1 MMNLEANT
9 QAITFSM
16 TEKSTAGTVGAER
29 RGKRRKGEGVKG
41 RRGELHLFTSSPLH
55 LFTSSS
61 HQGVA
66 VTLVMTL
73 CALLFSASAFA
84 QKSVKP
90 TTVPP
95 RLLSDLKSPDAA
107 KRREAANELCYLRAK
122 EAVPPLSLALSDRDE
137 TVREA
142 AAFALGQI
150 TDPRAV
156 PALIKATADKDSEV
170 RATAVFAL
178 GMIGERKSASTIA
191 DRLEDGSAIVRSAAV
206 TALGLMEDDAAVDEL
221 VDALNDVSY
230 DVRYDT
236 VWALGQIGAE
246 DAIEHLQVAMVNID
260 SLTQDQRLREEFR
273 LSVQTAIE
281 KIRAQEIGVAT
292 RPRKTTEGAIY
303 PNRYANESNPIG
315 IRQAV
320 KLLASERAR
329 NGRLSGTVK
338 LKVLVA
344 ADGRAARAYILK
356 RAGNGLD
363 QRALQAVMQ
372 YKFEPTLI
380 AGMPQTGWI
389 FLDIKF

>member
-1 MMNLEANT
+1 MKKFFTKT
-9 QAITFSM
+9 QSR
-16 TEKSTAGTVGAER
+16 R
-29 RGKRRKGEGVKG
+29 RGAFSGLTAAKLPTVS
-41 RRGELHLFTSSPLH
+41 LSLT
-55 LFTSSS
+55 
-61 HQGVA
+61 
-66 VTLVMTL
+66 
-73 CALLFSASAFA
+73 LLFCLMALASLTWA
-84 QKSVKP
+84 QKAVKP
-90 TTVPP
+90 TSVPP
-95 RLLSDLKSPDAA
+95 RLLSDLKSPEAA

-122 EAVPPLSLALSDRDE
+122 DAVPPLSLALLDRDE

-156 PALIKATADKDSEV
+156 PALTKALADKDSEV

-178 GMIGERKSASTIA
+178 GMIGERKSALTIA
-191 DRLEDGSAIVRSAAV
+191 GMLDDGSAIVRSAAV

-221 VDALNDVSY
+221 VDALNDVSF

-246 DAIEHLQVAMVNID
+246 DAIDHLQAAMVNID
-260 SLTQDQRLREEFR
+260 AFTQDQQLREQFR
-273 LSVQTAIE
+273 LAVQTAIE

-303 PNRYANESNPIG
+303 PNRYGNESNPIG
-315 IRQAV
+315 IRQSV
-320 KLLASERAR
+320 KLIASERAR
-329 NGRLSGTVK
+329 SGRLSGTVK

-344 ADGRAARAYILK
+344 ADGRAARAYVLK

-363 QRALQAVMQ
+363 QRALQTVMQ

-389 FLDIKF
+389 FIDIKF